1 MKPKRPCLSAGPF
14 CISTQA
20 AAARWQKRGKSKKIA
35 PVKDGSDSRWQRKK
49 DSNPHKRS
57 QSPVCY
63 HYTIP
68 LRTNDIIQIF
78 SDLSTLLSH
87 IFHGM
92 WRLSLSAKELI
103 SSDALIFLRRN
114 GGKAMKYECLKLEER
129 RIIEEMYAKGAKP
142 GEIAERVGKCQA
154 TIYRELERGKT
165 GETDSRFRQGYSAA
179 VAEARV
185 NRSYRNRGRRKAA
198 Q

>member
-1 MKPKRPCLSAGPF
+1 MAHTETP
-14 CISTQA
+14 
-20 AAARWQKRGKSKKIA
+20 
-35 PVKDGSDSRWQRKK
+35 
-49 DSNPHKRS
+49 
-57 QSPVCY
+57 
-63 HYTIP
+63 
-68 LRTNDIIQIF
+68 
-78 SDLSTLLSH
+78 
-87 IFHGM
+87 M

-114 GGKAMKYECLKLEER
+114 GGEAMKYECLKLEER

>member
-1 MKPKRPCLSAGPF
+1 MPWPL
-14 CISTQA
+14 
-20 AAARWQKRGKSKKIA
+20 
-35 PVKDGSDSRWQRKK
+35 
-49 DSNPHKRS
+49 
-57 QSPVCY
+57 CY
-63 HYTIP
+63 TRR
-68 LRTNDIIQIF
+68 RTDIISLKIVTYEPRSVKCF
-78 SDLSTLLSH
+78 SDFSARLC
-87 IFHGM
+87 
-92 WRLSLSAKELI
+92 RLSLSAKELI

-114 GGKAMKYECLKLEER
+114 GGEVMKYECLKLEER

>member
-1 MKPKRPCLSAGPF
+1 MACTGGLTPLDSGGHGGVTAEDGHRPENL
-14 CISTQA
+14 
-20 AAARWQKRGKSKKIA
+20 
-35 PVKDGSDSRWQRKK
+35 
-49 DSNPHKRS
+49 
-57 QSPVCY
+57 
-63 HYTIP
+63 
-68 LRTNDIIQIF
+68 
-78 SDLSTLLSH
+78 
-87 IFHGM
+87 

-114 GGKAMKYECLKLEER
+114 GGEAMKYECLKLEER

>member
-1 MKPKRPCLSAGPF
+1 MYLLSALATGFVRRIHIDRLHKLSEGIGRQLREGAVPLYPLNKLLYILCLLF
-14 CISTQA
+14 LFMDLLLQTLDLGFEA
-20 AAARWQKRGKSKKIA
+20 FLFLGVVFAHHGEVRG
-35 PVKDGSDSRWQRKK
+35 
-49 DSNPHKRS
+49 
-57 QSPVCY
+57 
-63 HYTIP
+63 
-68 LRTNDIIQIF
+68 
-78 SDLSTLLSH
+78 LL
-87 IFHGM
+87 
-92 WRLSLSAKELI
+92 LCAKELI

-114 GGKAMKYECLKLEER
+114 GGEAMKYECLKLEER

>member
-1 MKPKRPCLSAGPF
+1 MEKTVYESNVPRVYTLYRVSTIGQVEKDDIPMQKQVCRDFAKKQGWVVVKEFSEKG
-14 CISTQA
+14 IS
-20 AAARWQKRGKSKKIA
+20 
-35 PVKDGSDSRWQRKK
+35 V
-49 DSNPHKRS
+49 
-57 QSPVCY
+57 
-63 HYTIP
+63 
-68 LRTNDIIQIF
+68 
-78 SDLSTLLSH
+78 
-87 IFHGM
+87 

-114 GGKAMKYECLKLEER
+114 GGEVMKYECLKLEER